1 MRLVKTIAV
10 AVSGWAVLSMAAE
23 SPSQILTV
31 ENKVSYF
38 AANSTIWQPAKPGHS
53 LDIGD
58 KLRTEKNSRA
68 TVRLADRS
76 VLRINELTT
85 FELLPP
91 QEKDRKPLL
100 DLKTGSLYFFSREK
114 PADVEFRTPTA
125 AGAIRGTEFLL
136 AVADDGETKLA
147 LLDGAVTLG
156 NEAGR
161 TQMHSG
167 EEA

>member
-1 MRLVKTIAV
+1 MRLNKTIA
-10 AVSGWAVLSMAAE
+10 AVVFGWTVLTMAAE
-23 SPSQILTV
+23 PPSQILTV
-31 ENKVSYF
+31 ENKVSYL
-38 AANSTIWQPAKPGHS
+38 AATSTVWQPAKPGQT
-53 LDIGD
+53 LNIGD

-114 PADVEFRTPTA
+114 PADCEFRTPTA
-125 AGAIRGTEFLL
+125 AGDRKSTRL
-136 AVADDGETKLA
+136 
-147 LLDGAVTLG
+147 
-156 NEAGR
+156 NSS
-161 TQMHSG
+161 H
-167 EEA
+167 